1 MLERVPKLNKLQRQA
16 IIIKRNSL
24 PQQQFTSW
32 DQLQTIPGIGN
43 ATLVSL
49 KTFCK
54 NPEDT
59 PIPSPPSATEG
70 SPPHPVLMTTRQE
83 HPKHRIPDALH
94 QLVAYYMQS
103 KATAGD
109 MYQDSGCNRCVGGHE
124 VHETWQ
130 KYLAT
135 KGLKPVMI
143 PKQEEFLFGNNQTEM
158 SDCAFE
164 YPVFFD
170 NELCG
175 SLDMARIGVRCP
187 ALYSNGM
194 MKTWKHVLDF
204 DKQTTRIGAFN
215 KEYPFRNGIPILE
228 IFQIP
233 DQVDLSKVPPAFRL
247 DNKEPLAPLQ
257 RTYSVRRSSTS
268 TDGKQEVDKPTA
280 DC

>member
-1 MLERVPKLNKLQRQA
+1 
-16 IIIKRNSL
+16 
-24 PQQQFTSW
+24 
-32 DQLQTIPGIGN
+32 
-43 ATLVSL
+43 
-49 KTFCK
+49 
-54 NPEDT
+54 
-59 PIPSPPSATEG
+59 
-70 SPPHPVLMTTRQE
+70 
-83 HPKHRIPDALH
+83 
-94 QLVAYYMQS
+94 
-103 KATAGD
+103 
-109 MYQDSGCNRCVGGHE
+109 
-124 VHETWQ
+124 
-130 KYLAT
+130 
-135 KGLKPVMI
+135 
-143 PKQEEFLFGNNQTEM
+143 M
-158 SDCAFE
+158 SDCALE

-194 MKTWKHVLDF
+194 MKTWKHVFDF

>member
-1 MLERVPKLNKLQRQA
+1 
-16 IIIKRNSL
+16 
-24 PQQQFTSW
+24 
-32 DQLQTIPGIGN
+32 
-43 ATLVSL
+43 
-49 KTFCK
+49 
-54 NPEDT
+54 
-59 PIPSPPSATEG
+59 
-70 SPPHPVLMTTRQE
+70 
-83 HPKHRIPDALH
+83 
-94 QLVAYYMQS
+94 
-103 KATAGD
+103 
-109 MYQDSGCNRCVGGHE
+109 
-124 VHETWQ
+124 
-130 KYLAT
+130 
-135 KGLKPVMI
+135 
-143 PKQEEFLFGNNQTEM
+143 M

-247 DNKEPLAPLQ
+247 ENKEPAVPLQ
-257 RTYSVRRSSTS
+257 RTYSVRRSATS
-268 TDGKQEVDKPTA
+268 TEGKEQTA